1 MKENCRSLG
10 DGGLAEAACH
20 RPLNP
25 YWEGTTKNT
34 RHHGRPRRRGVRGG
48 PRPLKGR
55 SRDPLCRREQNCN
68 SAVVTS
74 DDCCPACKEKGQI
87 QALRTYRISFQESIF
102 LCENSQ
108 CIYPLGYKPLN
119 SIIIP
124 ADSENHQ
131 TQCTQRKRKI
141 FEISPTASPIESCS
155 KQARTNNNL
164 IDAEHTLNT
173 DLVLKYNG
181 YNLCMTQPCLPDL
194 SQDDQQK
201 PNRTA
206 ESLEHNVDVA
216 TVITVC
222 GAQESPDSNSKTQ
235 LLPDS
240 ELRSIKSE
248 ILHGDSKPSL
258 FMGHLCLQWRNVYAL
273 CWLDCILSA
282 LVHLKTLRIAVTE
295 ACTEESVIQRLF
307 TKYNQA
313 TALLNACQ
321 TNKLKDVL
329 PKAEL
334 HLNEIRNVIFAQLQP
349 QLKCEMGKKESPVF
363 AFPLLLQKDPQVETL
378 FLHSFSWMFECL
390 HCGYSHQDR
399 CRKTLTTFTNIIPDW
414 HPLNAIHI
422 APCNNCND
430 KSQRRKMI
438 LEKVPSIFMIH
449 FVEGLPHNELKN
461 YSFQF
466 EGDFYQITAVIQYQ
480 QDPKHFKTW
489 VLNPDETWLECDDI
503 KGPYCERR
511 EKFEVPLSEIHIVIW
526 ERKASQVPD
535 KMSYQVQSVKSE
547 NLPLNDAQSSSSQV
561 LHHDGDNAVDE
572 ITTVFHKKEIVSI
585 PVNEQQKVA
594 RDDDENSLLSG
605 LENLAA
611 DDVITLTLVEI
622 QVDSEGKPL
631 DNGQTV
637 GNHLIAETGLLKEQE
652 SACSDHTP
660 CTEDVC
666 SPTTSTNMC
675 TPPENACI
683 SLHLEQLN
691 LANIASAV
699 PTRNHCSDSSA
710 PSQSQEA
717 EAKANPV
724 NTENIVLNPELLQNK
739 KLALMENVMQKSS
752 NTRNTSKIVADSQ
765 AAALS
770 ATNNSTQSLHK
781 DQKRG
786 FVGSWVKGFL
796 SKHNTFM
803 PSSASI
809 HHNKKSYK
817 NPSLLRAADLHLPT
831 KGAANFGGFQAKGTS
846 KTTEEAPKSAVCQG
860 ANIPPLLTNITG
872 PSVHARLP
880 AVNPVVDDPPLN
892 KSGISL
898 GTWSEVIQPN
908 TPIFSSKPR
917 HGENGN
923 HKSDVK
929 DKESDA
935 KTHKLRLKLLK
946 KLKAKKNKLASLD
959 RLAKTQ
965 MCNGSSPNRD
975 VEDLLQFGSHHESES
990 VQNLL
995 NELQYQIDVADS
1007 ESVYSTN
1014 SNMSLCSSQSNAAF
1028 LADLLSPPSIVASS
1042 ELPKDEDECRY
1053 LEMVDSNTAVPVH
1066 SARTNPT
1073 CITVTSEDHNYYSP
1087 VKESKYEG
1095 HTDSLMNKSCLKRL
1109 SFESPTKED
1118 FLEDLFSSTV
1128 LNSIAGDIDLPHF
1141 DETLFETC

>member
-1 MKENCRSLG
+1 M
-10 DGGLAEAACH
+10 
-20 RPLNP
+20 
-25 YWEGTTKNT
+25 
-34 RHHGRPRRRGVRGG
+34 
-48 PRPLKGR
+48 
-55 SRDPLCRREQNCN
+55 NCN

-74 DDCCPACKEKGQI
+74 DECCPACKEKGQI
-87 QALRTYRISFQESIF
+87 QALQTYRISFQESIF
-102 LCENSQ
+102 LCENPQ

-131 TQCTQRKRKI
+131 TQRKRKI

-155 KQARTNNNL
+155 KQARTNHNL

-181 YNLCMTQPCLPDL
+181 YNVCMTQPCLPNL

-201 PNRTA
+201 HNRTA
-206 ESLEHNVDVA
+206 ESLEHNVDLA
-216 TVITVC
+216 TVITVG

-240 ELRSIKSE
+240 ELCSIKSE
-248 ILHGDSKPSL
+248 ILNADSKPSL
-258 FMGHLCLQWRNVYAL
+258 FMGHLCLQWRNIYAL

-329 PKAEL
+329 PKAES
-334 HLNEIRNVIFAQLQP
+334 HLNEIRNTIFAQLQP
-349 QLKCEMGKKESPVF
+349 QLKCELGKKESPVF
-363 AFPLLLQKDPQVETL
+363 AFPLLLRKDPQVEML

-438 LEKVPSIFMIH
+438 LEKVPAIFMIH
-449 FVEGLPHNELKN
+449 FIEGLPHNELKN

-489 VLNPDETWLECDDI
+489 ILNPDETWLECDDI

-511 EKFEVPLSEIHIVIW
+511 ERFEVPFSEIHIVIW

-535 KMSYQVQSVKSE
+535 KMNYQVQSIKSE
-547 NLPLNDAQSSSSQV
+547 NLPLDAQSSSSLV
-561 LHHDGDNAVDE
+561 LHCDGDNAIDE
-572 ITTVFHKKEIVSI
+572 ITTVCHKNEIVSI
-585 PVNEQQKVA
+585 PTNDEQKAA
-594 RDDDENSLLSG
+594 RDNENNLLSG
-605 LENLAA
+605 LENLAD

-631 DNGQTV
+631 DNGQMV
-637 GNHLIAETGLLKEQE
+637 GNNLIAETGLLKEQE
-652 SACSDHTP
+652 SVCSDHSP

-666 SPTTSTNMC
+666 TPTTSSNMC
-675 TPPENACI
+675 TPSENACI
-683 SLHLEQLN
+683 SLHLGQLN
-691 LANIASAV
+691 IANTTSAV
-699 PTRNHCSDSSA
+699 PTNHCSDLST
-710 PSQSQEA
+710 PSHTQET
-717 EAKANPV
+717 EAKASPV

-739 KLALMENVMQKSS
+739 KLPLMENVMEKSS
-752 NTRNTSKIVADSQ
+752 NTRNTSKTVADSQ
-765 AAALS
+765 AATLS
-770 ATNNSTQSLHK
+770 ATNNSAPSLHK
-781 DQKRG
+781 DPKRG
-786 FVGSWVKGFL
+786 FVGSWVKGLL

-803 PSSASI
+803 PSSASA
-809 HHNKKSYK
+809 HHHHKKSYK
-817 NPSLLRAADLHLPT
+817 NPLLRATDLHLPT

-860 ANIPPLLTNITG
+860 RNLPPLSTNVTG
-872 PSVHARLP
+872 PSVRARLP
-880 AVNPVVDDPPLN
+880 AVNPVVDGPTLN
-892 KSGISL
+892 TSGSSL
-898 GTWSEVIQPN
+898 GTWSKVIQPN
-908 TPIFSSKPR
+908 IPIFNSKPS

-959 RLAKTQ
+959 RLAKTRV
-965 MCNGSSPNRD
+965 CNGSSPNRD
-975 VEDLLQFGSHHESES
+975 VEDLLQFGSPHESES

-995 NELQYQIDVADS
+995 KELQYQIDVADS

-1014 SNMSLCSSQSNAAF
+1014 ANMSLCSSQSNAEF
-1028 LADLLSPPSIVASS
+1028 LADLLSPTSIIASS

-1053 LEMVDSNTAVPVH
+1053 LEMVDSNTAAAVH
-1066 SARTNPT
+1066 SERSNLT
-1073 CITVTSEDHNYYSP
+1073 CVTVASEDHNYYSP

-1095 HTDSLMNKSCLKRL
+1095 PTDSLMNKSCLKRL

-1118 FLEDLFSSTV
+1118 ILEDLFSSAV
-1128 LNSIAGDIDLPHF
+1128 LNSIAGDLDLPHF

>member
-1 MKENCRSLG
+1 MSL
-10 DGGLAEAACH
+10 
-20 RPLNP
+20 
-25 YWEGTTKNT
+25 KI
-34 RHHGRPRRRGVRGG
+34 HH
-48 PRPLKGR
+48 
-55 SRDPLCRREQNCN
+55 NCN
-68 SAVVTS
+68 SAEVTS
-74 DDCCPACKEKGQI
+74 DECCPACKEKGQI

-102 LCENSQ
+102 LCENPQ

-124 ADSENHQ
+124 ADSENPQ
-131 TQCTQRKRKI
+131 TLCTQRKRKI

-173 DLVLKYNG
+173 DLVLKCNG
-181 YNLCMTQPCLPDL
+181 YNLSVAQPCLPDL

-201 PNRTA
+201 HNRTT
-206 ESLEHNVDVA
+206 ESLEHNVDLA
-216 TVITVC
+216 TAITVG
-222 GAQESPDSNSKTQ
+222 GAQESPDSNSKTE
-235 LLPDS
+235 LLPNS
-240 ELRSIKSE
+240 ELGSIKSE
-248 ILHGDSKPSL
+248 ILHAENKPSL
-258 FMGHLCLQWRNVYAL
+258 FMGHLCLQWRNIYAL

-329 PKAEL
+329 PKAES
-334 HLNEIRNVIFAQLQP
+334 HLNEIRNTIFAQLQP
-349 QLKCEMGKKESPVF
+349 LLKCELGKKESPVF
-363 AFPLLLQKDPQVETL
+363 AFPLLLRKDPQVETL
-378 FLHSFSWMFECL
+378 FLHSFSWVFECL

-438 LEKVPSIFMIH
+438 LEKVPSILMIH
-449 FVEGLPHNELKN
+449 FVEGLPHNKLKN

-466 EGDFYQITAVIQYQ
+466 EGDFYQITTVIQYQ

-511 EKFEVPLSEIHIVIW
+511 ERFEVPVSEIHIVIW

-535 KMSYQVQSVKSE
+535 KICSKVQSVKSE
-547 NLPLNDAQSSSSQV
+547 NLPLNDVQSSSSLV
-561 LHHDGDNAVDE
+561 LHCDSDNAVDK
-572 ITTVFHKKEIVSI
+572 ITTVCYEKEIVGI
-585 PVNEQQKVA
+585 PAKEQQKVA
-594 RDDDENSLLSG
+594 RENENSLLSG
-605 LENLAA
+605 LENLA
-611 DDVITLTLVEI
+611 DDDIITLTLVEI

-631 DNGQTV
+631 DNGQIV
-637 GNHLIAETGLLKEQE
+637 GNNLIAETGLLKEQG
-652 SACSDHTP
+652 SACSDQTP

-666 SPTTSTNMC
+666 SPTTSSNMC
-675 TPPENACI
+675 TPSENACI
-683 SLHLEQLN
+683 SLHLGPLN
-691 LANIASAV
+691 LAHTTSAV
-699 PTRNHCSDSSA
+699 PTNHCNDSST
-710 PSQSQEA
+710 PSHAQEA
-717 EAKANPV
+717 ETKASPV
-724 NTENIVLNPELLQNK
+724 NTENILLNPELLQNK
-739 KLALMENVMQKSS
+739 KLPLMENVMQKSS
-752 NTRNTSKIVADSQ
+752 NTRNTSKIRADSQ
-765 AAALS
+765 AATLS
-770 ATNNSTQSLHK
+770 ATNNSSKSLHK
-781 DQKRG
+781 DQRRG
-786 FVGSWVKGFL
+786 FIGSWVKGLL

-803 PSSASI
+803 PSSASA
-809 HHNKKSYK
+809 HHKKSYK
-817 NPSLLRAADLHLPT
+817 NPLLRATDLHLPT

-846 KTTEEAPKSAVCQG
+846 KTTTTEGAPKSAVCQG
-860 ANIPPLLTNITG
+860 GNLPPLLTNITG
-872 PSVHARLP
+872 PSVHASLP
-880 AVNPVVDDPPLN
+880 AVNPVVDGPTLN
-892 KSGISL
+892 KSGSSL
-898 GTWSEVIQPN
+898 GTWSTVIQPN
-908 TPIFSSKPR
+908 TPIFNSKPS

-929 DKESDA
+929 DKESNA
-935 KTHKLRLKLLK
+935 QTHKLRLKLLK

-975 VEDLLQFGSHHESES
+975 VEDILQFGSHDESES

-995 NELQYQIDVADS
+995 KELQYQIDVADS
-1007 ESVYSTN
+1007 ESVYNTN
-1014 SNMSLCSSQSNAAF
+1014 SNMSLCSSQSNAEF
-1028 LADLLSPPSIVASS
+1028 LADLLSPTSIVASS

-1053 LEMVDSNTAVPVH
+1053 LEMVDSSAAAPVH
-1066 SARTNPT
+1066 SERTNLT
-1073 CITVTSEDHNYYSP
+1073 CVTVASEDHNYYSP

-1118 FLEDLFSSTV
+1118 ILEDLFSSAM

>member
-1 MKENCRSLG
+1 MMDSQKTGN
-10 DGGLAEAACH
+10 GLQVIGQ
-20 RPLNP
+20 
-25 YWEGTTKNT
+25 GTGIGISALHMVGYSGK
-34 RHHGRPRRRGVRGG
+34 
-48 PRPLKGR
+48 
-55 SRDPLCRREQNCN
+55 NCN
-68 SAVVTS
+68 SAEVTS
-74 DDCCPACKEKGQI
+74 DECCPACKEKGQI

-102 LCENSQ
+102 LCENPQ

-124 ADSENHQ
+124 AESENHQ
-131 TQCTQRKRKI
+131 TRCTQRKRKI
-141 FEISPTASPIESCS
+141 FEISPSASPIESCS

-173 DLVLKYNG
+173 DLVLKCNG
-181 YNLCMTQPCLPDL
+181 YNLCVAQPCLPDL

-201 PNRTA
+201 HNRAT
-206 ESLEHNVDVA
+206 ESLEHNVDLA
-216 TVITVC
+216 TAITVG
-222 GAQESPDSNSKTQ
+222 GAQESPDSNSKTE
-235 LLPDS
+235 LLPNS
-240 ELRSIKSE
+240 ELCSIKSE
-248 ILHGDSKPSL
+248 ILHAENKPSL
-258 FMGHLCLQWRNVYAL
+258 LMGHLCLQWRNIYAL

-329 PKAEL
+329 PKAES
-334 HLNEIRNVIFAQLQP
+334 HLNEIRNTIFAQLQP
-349 QLKCEMGKKESPVF
+349 LLKCELGKKESPVF
-363 AFPLLLQKDPQVETL
+363 AFPLLLRKDPQVETL

-438 LEKVPSIFMIH
+438 LEKVPSILMIH
-449 FVEGLPHNELKN
+449 FVEGLPHNKLKN

-511 EKFEVPLSEIHIVIW
+511 ERFEVPVSEIHIVIW
-526 ERKASQVPD
+526 ERKASQVPN
-535 KMSYQVQSVKSE
+535 KICSKVQSVKSE
-547 NLPLNDAQSSSSQV
+547 NLPLNDVQSSSSLV
-561 LHHDGDNAVDE
+561 LHCDSDNAVDK
-572 ITTVFHKKEIVSI
+572 ITTVCYEKEIVGI
-585 PVNEQQKVA
+585 PANEQQKVA
-594 RDDDENSLLSG
+594 RENENSLLSG
-605 LENLAA
+605 LENLA
-611 DDVITLTLVEI
+611 DDDIITLTLVEI

-631 DNGQTV
+631 DNGQIV
-637 GNHLIAETGLLKEQE
+637 GNNLIAETGLLKEQG
-652 SACSDHTP
+652 SACSDQTP

-666 SPTTSTNMC
+666 SPTTSSNMC
-675 TPPENACI
+675 TPSENACT
-683 SLHLEQLN
+683 SLHLGPLN
-691 LANIASAV
+691 LAHTTSAV
-699 PTRNHCSDSSA
+699 PTNHCNDSST
-710 PSQSQEA
+710 PSHAQEA
-717 EAKANPV
+717 EAKASPV
-724 NTENIVLNPELLQNK
+724 NTENILLNPERLQNK
-739 KLALMENVMQKSS
+739 KLPLMENVMQKSS
-752 NTRNTSKIVADSQ
+752 NTRNTSKTRADSQ
-765 AAALS
+765 AATLS
-770 ATNNSTQSLHK
+770 ATNNSSQSLHK
-781 DQKRG
+781 DQRRG
-786 FVGSWVKGFL
+786 FIGSWVKGLL

-803 PSSASI
+803 PSSAST
-809 HHNKKSYK
+809 HHKKSYK
-817 NPSLLRAADLHLPT
+817 NPLLRATDLHLPT

-846 KTTEEAPKSAVCQG
+846 KTTTTEGAPKSAVCEG
-860 ANIPPLLTNITG
+860 GNLPPLLTNITG
-872 PSVHARLP
+872 PSVHASLP
-880 AVNPVVDDPPLN
+880 AVNPVVDGPTLN
-892 KSGISL
+892 KSGSSL
-898 GTWSEVIQPN
+898 GTWSTVIQPN
-908 TPIFSSKPR
+908 TPIFNSKPS

-929 DKESDA
+929 DKESNPQ
-935 KTHKLRLKLLK
+935 THKLRLKLLK

-975 VEDLLQFGSHHESES
+975 VEDILQFGSHDESES

-995 NELQYQIDVADS
+995 KELQYQIDVADS

-1014 SNMSLCSSQSNAAF
+1014 SNMSLCSSQSNAEF
-1028 LADLLSPPSIVASS
+1028 LADLLSPTSIVASL

-1053 LEMVDSNTAVPVH
+1053 LEMVDSNAAAPVH
-1066 SARTNPT
+1066 SERTNLT
-1073 CITVTSEDHNYYSP
+1073 CVTVASEDHNYYSP

-1118 FLEDLFSSTV
+1118 ILEDLFSSAV

>member
-1 MKENCRSLG
+1 MMDSQKTGN
-10 DGGLAEAACH
+10 GLQVIGQ
-20 RPLNP
+20 
-25 YWEGTTKNT
+25 GTGIGISALHMVGYSGK
-34 RHHGRPRRRGVRGG
+34 
-48 PRPLKGR
+48 
-55 SRDPLCRREQNCN
+55 NCN
-68 SAVVTS
+68 SAEVTS
-74 DDCCPACKEKGQI
+74 DECCPACKEKGQI

-102 LCENSQ
+102 LCENPQ

-131 TQCTQRKRKI
+131 TQRKRKI
-141 FEISPTASPIESCS
+141 FEISPTASPTKSCS

-173 DLVLKYNG
+173 DLVLKCNG
-181 YNLCMTQPCLPDL
+181 YNLCVTQPCLPDL
-194 SQDDQQK
+194 SPDDQQK
-201 PNRTA
+201 HNRTT
-206 ESLEHNVDVA
+206 ESLEHNVDLA
-216 TVITVC
+216 TAITVG
-222 GAQESPDSNSKTQ
+222 GAQESPDSNSKTE
-235 LLPDS
+235 LFPNS
-240 ELRSIKSE
+240 ELCSIKSE
-248 ILHGDSKPSL
+248 ILHAERSCMQKSSL
-258 FMGHLCLQWRNVYAL
+258 FMGHLCLQWRNIYAL

-313 TALLNACQ
+313 TALLNTCQ

-329 PKAEL
+329 PKAES
-334 HLNEIRNVIFAQLQP
+334 HLNEIRNTIFAQLQP
-349 QLKCEMGKKESPVF
+349 QLKCELGKKESPVF
-363 AFPLLLQKDPQVETL
+363 AFPLLLRKDPQVETL

-466 EGDFYQITAVIQYQ
+466 EGDFYQITAVVQYQ
-480 QDPKHFKTW
+480 QDPEHFKTW

-503 KGPYCERR
+503 KGPYCEKHER
-511 EKFEVPLSEIHIVIW
+511 FEVPVSEIHIVIW

-535 KMSYQVQSVKSE
+535 KICSQVQSVKSE
-547 NLPLNDAQSSSSQV
+547 NLPLNDAQSSSSLV
-561 LHHDGDNAVDE
+561 SNCDGDNAVDK
-572 ITTVFHKKEIVSI
+572 ITPVCYEKEIVGI
-585 PVNEQQKVA
+585 PANEQQKVA
-594 RDDDENSLLSG
+594 RENENSLLAG
-605 LENLAA
+605 LENLA
-611 DDVITLTLVEI
+611 DDDIITLTLVEI

-631 DNGQTV
+631 DNGQIV
-637 GNHLIAETGLLKEQE
+637 GNNLMAETGLLKEQG
-652 SACSDHTP
+652 SACSDQTP
-660 CTEDVC
+660 CTDDVC
-666 SPTTSTNMC
+666 SQTTSSNMC
-675 TPPENACI
+675 TPSENACI
-683 SLHLEQLN
+683 SSHLRQLN
-691 LANIASAV
+691 LAHTPSTV
-699 PTRNHCSDSSA
+699 PANHCSDSST
-710 PSQSQEA
+710 PSHAQEA
-717 EAKANPV
+717 EAKASPV
-724 NTENIVLNPELLQNK
+724 NTENILLNPELLQNK
-739 KLALMENVMQKSS
+739 KLPLMENIMQKSS
-752 NTRNTSKIVADSQ
+752 NTRNTSKTGAETQ
-765 AAALS
+765 AATLS
-770 ATNNSTQSLHK
+770 ATNNSSQSLHK
-781 DQKRG
+781 DQKKG
-786 FVGSWVKGFL
+786 FVGSWVKGLL
-796 SKHNTFM
+796 SKHNAFM
-803 PSSASI
+803 PSSALT
-809 HHNKKSYK
+809 HHKKSYK

-831 KGAANFGGFQAKGTS
+831 KGAANFGGFQAKGTC
-846 KTTEEAPKSAVCQG
+846 KTTEEAPKSAVCQDG
-860 ANIPPLLTNITG
+860 NLPPLTNITG
-872 PSVHARLP
+872 PSVDACLP
-880 AVNPVVDDPPLN
+880 AVNPVVDGPTLN
-892 KSGISL
+892 KSGSSL
-898 GTWSEVIQPN
+898 GTWSKVIQPS
-908 TPIFSSKPR
+908 TPIFNSKPSP
-917 HGENGN
+917 GENGN

-929 DKESDA
+929 DQESNA

-995 NELQYQIDVADS
+995 KELQYQIDAADS

-1014 SNMSLCSSQSNAAF
+1014 SNMSLCTSQSNAEF
-1028 LADLLSPPSIVASS
+1028 LADLLSPTSIVASS

-1053 LEMVDSNTAVPVH
+1053 LEMVDSNTAALVH
-1066 SARTNPT
+1066 SERTNLT
-1073 CITVTSEDHNYYSP
+1073 CVTVASEDHNYYSP

-1095 HTDSLMNKSCLKRL
+1095 NTDSLINKSCLKRL

-1118 FLEDLFSSTV
+1118 ILEDLFSPAV